1 MNKLGLV
8 FVLNFLLTQ
17 NALALRDPI
26 VLLPGGGTV
35 APTATMS
42 ISLAGLVPT
51 ASYNVICY
59 ITTTNALMVVRFGSN
74 FTDTTSTISSYNL
87 NGTALT
93 QGQLNIGQNTAMI
106 VGTFTN
112 PSTGNVTFT
121 NLDQTNSFNVGGCFA
136 TPTIG

>member
-1 MNKLGLV
+1 MKKLGLL
-8 FVLNFLLTQ
+8 FALNLVLTQ
-17 NALALRDPI
+17 NALSLKDPI

-59 ITTTNALMVVRFGSN
+59 ITTTNAFMVVRFGSN

-87 NGTALT
+87 NGTTLT
-93 QGQLNIGQNTAMI
+93 QGQLNIGQNTAMV

-121 NLDQTNSFNVGGCFA
+121 NLDQTNSFNVSGCFA